1 MSRQKIG
8 IIGVGAFGEFML
20 KYLIPYFNVSVYDAH
35 RDLGAVAATYNLA
48 VENLEGVCASDIVI
62 LCVPVSRLGE
72 VAQQIRGFIK
82 PGQLVIDLCSVKC
95 LPVKIMQDTFG
106 PEIELLSLHPLFGP
120 QSGKFGI
127 HGMNVALC
135 NINSPRAAC
144 VAEFLSK
151 TLGLNVHE
159 TTPERHDQEMAYVQ
173 GLTHMIAKIF
183 THMDIPEIHQKTR
196 TYTLLDEMVE
206 MIRYDS
212 EELFNAIQRDN
223 PYVDGT
229 KQKFFEAVK
238 ALEKRLAKQAKT
250 GAER

>member
-1 MSRQKIG
+1 MQKQSLG

-20 KYLIPYFNVSVYDAH
+20 KHVIPYFNVSVYDSQ
-35 RDLGAVAATYNLA
+35 RDLSVISATYNLKVGTLSEVSA
-48 VENLEGVCASDIVI
+48 CDIVV
-62 LCVPVSRLGE
+62 LCVPVNKLALVVDEIKGL
-72 VAQQIRGFIK
+72 VK

-95 LPVKIMQDTFG
+95 IPIDILKSKLPKDVEAM
-106 PEIELLSLHPLFGP
+106 SLHPLFGP

-127 HGMNVALC
+127 HKLNVALC
-135 NINSPRAAC
+135 NINSTRVDC
-144 VAEFLSK
+144 VKKFLTD

-159 TTPERHDQEMAYVQ
+159 TTPEMHDQEMAYVQ

-183 THMDIPEIHQKTR
+183 TFMDIPEIHQKTK
-196 TYTLLDEMVE
+196 TYMLLDEMVE

-229 KQKFFEAVK
+229 KQKFFESVK
-238 ALEKRLAKQAKT
+238 ALEERLNKASKA
-250 GAER
+250 

>member
-1 MSRQKIG
+1 MDKQQVG

-20 KYLIPYFNVSVYDAH
+20 KYLIPYFNVVVCDRH
-35 RDLGAVAATYNLA
+35 RDLSQIEKSYNLK
-48 VENLEGVCASDIVI
+48 VDTLEAVCASDIVV
-62 LCVPVSRLGE
+62 LCVPVNHL
-72 VAQQIRGFIK
+72 ADAAADIKNFIK

-95 LPVKIMQDTFG
+95 MPIKILQDAFDKDV
-106 PEIELLSLHPLFGP
+106 ELLSLHPLFGP

-135 NINSPRAAC
+135 NINSKRAAC
-144 VAEFLSK
+144 VTDFLTK
-151 TLGLNVHE
+151 TLGLVVHE

-183 THMDIPEIHQKTR
+183 TYMDIPEIHQKTK

-229 KQKFFEAVK
+229 KQKFFAAVR
-238 ALEKRLAKQAKT
+238 ALEERLAKT
-250 GAER
+250 S

>member
-1 MSRQKIG
+1 MQKQKIG
-8 IIGVGAFGEFML
+8 IIGIGAFGEFML
-20 KYLIPYFNVSVYDAH
+20 KHLIPYFNVSVYDRN
-35 RDLGAVAATYNLA
+35 RDLTQIAATYNLT
-48 VENLEGVCASDIVI
+48 VDTLEGVCASDVVV
-62 LCVPVSRLGE
+62 LCVPVSQLAS
-72 VAQQIRGFIK
+72 VAEDIKGFIR

-95 LPVKIMQDTFG
+95 LPIKILQAAFPADV
-106 PEIELLSLHPLFGP
+106 ELLSLHPLFGP

-135 NINSPRAAC
+135 NINSTRAAC
-144 VAEFLSK
+144 VTEFLTR
-151 TLGLNVHE
+151 TLGLVVHE

-183 THMDIPEIHQKTR
+183 THMDVPEIHQKTK

-229 KQKFFEAVK
+229 KQKFFAAVR
-238 ALEKRLAKQAKT
+238 ALEERLNKA
-250 GAER
+250 

>member
-1 MSRQKIG
+1 MKKQSLG

-20 KYLIPYFNVSVYDAH
+20 KHVIPYFDVSVYDSR
-35 RDLGAVAATYNLA
+35 RDLSVINDTYNLKIQTLP
-48 VENLEGVCASDIVI
+48 EVCACDIVV
-62 LCVPVSRLGE
+62 LCVPVNKLADVVE
-72 VAQQIRGFIK
+72 QIKGFVK

-95 LPVKIMQDTFG
+95 IPIEILKSKLPRDVEAM
-106 PEIELLSLHPLFGP
+106 SLHPLFGP

-127 HGMNVALC
+127 HNLNVALC
-135 NINSPRAAC
+135 NINSTRVEC
-144 VAEFLSK
+144 VKEFLVK

-159 TTPERHDQEMAYVQ
+159 TTPEMHDQEMAYVQ

-183 THMDIPEIHQKTR
+183 TFMEIPEIHQKTK
-196 TYTLLDEMVE
+196 TYMLLDEMVE

-229 KQKFFEAVK
+229 KQKFFESVK
-238 ALEKRLAKQAKT
+238 ALEERLNKASK
-250 GAER
+250 G